1 MAGIGARSRS
11 SKPLTRLFM
20 IRFLFECMLI
30 SFLWL
35 EIRCNRY
42 RKSMVPILSCVSP
55 AVDAPHLAAFGR
67 LFASFNRVFDDFVRS
82 VVPLFRSFAQ
92 PLVPRTCWLLR
103 SVHCSIRSFDRLI
116 VPRILSLLRP
126 FSWFDFWLSP
136 FLETFRSFHLDEVCS
151 TTPFVPSVVHC
162 VARPFNRS
170 IARSFLMARSFV
182 RSFVQPFNRSF
193 VCSVVE
199 SFRSTVLSLNL
210 A

>member
-1 MAGIGARSRS
+1 
-11 SKPLTRLFM
+11 M

-103 SVHCSIRSFDRLI
+103 SVHCSIRSFDRFI

-182 RSFVQPFNRSF
+182 RSFVRPTVQPLIRL
-193 VCSVVE
+193 
-199 SFRSTVLSLNL
+199 FRC
-210 A
+210 